1 MSHPYANWDRG
12 YNDDDDDNEVAEEHR
27 YSKSAVLFCIE
38 ATDSMLAPTLE
49 TSPSTPLDPSAPTP
63 SSTPAQTT
71 REAINSLGWK
81 GQDPKSKMELVL
93 RTAYA
98 MMKRKVISSPKDL
111 VGILIWNTVR
121 SDSLSFLPTSDLTI
135 LLNPQETA
143 QGPAD
148 ATFQHSHVL
157 LDLKQVDA
165 EGIRKLKDLLQEAEN
180 DENFLR
186 DLFKPNRGQNIVPE
200 TFGNC
205 NSIFRAKH
213 VFFLLSL
220 SPNSSNRVFWVTDND
235 DPCGGSLQLRKIAL
249 NKRKD
254 LYDMDFGIETF
265 FIPKTAD
272 SGFDLDLFY
281 GGIVTMDED
290 EDAGIEWPQVH
301 DDLHKTLGNMI
312 ESMRLKDTAKRV
324 AFRIPF
330 VLARELSIGI
340 SGYNMVGEET
350 RKLPIK
356 VDLNNAAGD
365 EVISKTFYQ
374 DGETGIELNP
384 KTEIKKYFQVGK
396 SDPAKGVQAA
406 KIFFTE
412 EDVRK
417 VKTIGRP
424 PSLKLLGF
432 MPREGNL
439 KFWETVKHSY
449 FIYPDEE
456 RYEGSIRTFA
466 SLLKSMLKKDVIGY
480 ASLIA
485 RTISRPQVVILLPQV
500 CLQRSPAPR
509 SAQTS
514 ATATSLLT
522 IPKSPQAEELN
533 KNGVQVRPPGIH
545 ICQLPFADDI
555 RGLGFTRTTTVLNA
569 PDPDADDDEE
579 PAQPAV
585 DLAMK
590 IIARLTKKYK
600 PDVYPN
606 PALNYFYETLAALA
620 LEEDPPEPE
629 DKTVPLYDTIDQRV
643 GSMIAQ
649 LKSLIPEDEG
659 PPLSTTSKHKRLLK
673 GDPDAPMPDLSAF
686 VAFLRDKGDTMK
698 VAELK
703 AGLKA
708 MGERVTGNKAE
719 LRERALGYLQAH
731 GLWAEEIE
739 DEGKKKKKKKKK
751 KSAIEKEEEMDVE
764 DDEEGRDEP
773 FASDVDLKPK
783 TKRRRKVVPSYDES
797 G

>member
-111 VGILIWNTVR
+111 VGILIWNT
-121 SDSLSFLPTSDLTI
+121 
-135 LLNPQETA
+135 ETA

-205 NSIFRAKH
+205 NSIFRAN
-213 VFFLLSL
+213 

-485 RTISRPQVVILLPQV
+485 RTISRPQVVILLPQ
-500 CLQRSPAPR
+500 
-509 SAQTS
+509 
-514 ATATSLLT
+514 
-522 IPKSPQAEELN
+522 AEELN

-590 IIARLTKKYK
+590 IIAKLTKKYK

>member
-111 VGILIWNTVR
+111 VGILIWNT
-121 SDSLSFLPTSDLTI
+121 
-135 LLNPQETA
+135 ETA
-143 QGPAD
+143 QGPTD
-148 ATFQHSHVL
+148 AIFQHSHVL

-180 DENFLR
+180 DDNFLR
-186 DLFKPNRGQNIVPE
+186 GLFKPNRGQNSVPE

-205 NSIFRAKH
+205 NSIFRAN
-213 VFFLLSL
+213 

-301 DDLHKTLGNMI
+301 DDLQKTLGNMI

-330 VLARELSIGI
+330 VLAPELSIGI

-374 DGETGIELNP
+374 DGETGVELNP

-485 RTISRPQVVILLPQV
+485 RTISRPQVVILLPQ
-500 CLQRSPAPR
+500 
-509 SAQTS
+509 
-514 ATATSLLT
+514 
-522 IPKSPQAEELN
+522 AEELN

-545 ICQLPFADDI
+545 VCQLPFADDI

-585 DLAMK
+585 DLAIK
-590 IIARLTKKYK
+590 IIAKLTKKYK

-659 PPLSTTSKHKRLLK
+659 PPLSTTSQHKRPLK
-673 GDPDAPMPDLSAF
+673 VDPDAPVPDLSAF

-751 KSAIEKEEEMDVE
+751 SAIEKEEEMDVE

-773 FASDVDLKPK
+773 FASDVDVRPK
-783 TKRRRKVVPSYDES
+783 TKRRRKVVPLDDES

>member
-12 YNDDDDDNEVAEEHR
+12 YNDDDDDEVAEEHR
-27 YSKSAVLFCIE
+27 YTKNAVLFCIE
-38 ATDSMLAPTLE
+38 ATDSMLAPTLD
-49 TSPSTPLDPSAPTP
+49 PSSSTQLDPSAPTP
-63 SSTPAQTT
+63 SSTATQST

-81 GQDPKSKMELVL
+81 GKDPKSKMELVL

-111 VGILIWNTVR
+111 VGILVWNTE
-121 SDSLSFLPTSDLTI
+121 TS
-135 LLNPQETA
+135 
-143 QGPAD
+143 QGPTD
-148 ATFQHSHVL
+148 AMFQHSHVL
-157 LDLKQVDA
+157 LNLKQVNA
-165 EGIRKLKDLLQEAEN
+165 EEIRKLKDLLLEAEN

-186 DLFKPNRGQNIVPE
+186 NLFKPNRGQNIVPE

-205 NSIFRAKH
+205 NSIFRAN
-213 VFFLLSL
+213 
-220 SPNSSNRVFWVTDND
+220 SPNSNNRVFWVTDND

-265 FIPKTAD
+265 FIPKTVD

-281 GGIVTMDED
+281 GDIITMDED

-301 DDLHKTLGNMI
+301 DDLQRTLANMI

-330 VLARELSIGI
+330 VLAPELSIGI
-340 SGYNMVGEET
+340 SGYNMIGEET
-350 RKLPIK
+350 RKLPVK
-356 VDLNNAAGD
+356 VDLNNATGD
-365 EVISKTFYQ
+365 AVITKTFYK
-374 DGETGIELNP
+374 DGETGVELNP

-406 KIFFTE
+406 KIFFDE
-412 EDVRK
+412 QDIRK

-466 SLLKSMLKKDVIGY
+466 SLLKSMIKKDVIGY
-480 ASLIA
+480 ASFIA
-485 RTISRPQVVILLPQV
+485 RTISRPQVVILL
-500 CLQRSPAPR
+500 
-509 SAQTS
+509 
-514 ATATSLLT
+514 
-522 IPKSPQAEELN
+522 PQAEELN

-555 RGLGFTRTTTVLNA
+555 RGLGFTRTTTVLNV

-585 DLAMK
+585 DLAKK
-590 IIARLTKKYK
+590 IIAKLTKKYK

-620 LEEDPPEPE
+620 LEEDPPEAE
-629 DKTVPLYDTIDQRV
+629 DKTVPPYETIDQRV

-659 PPLSTTSKHKRLLK
+659 PPLPATTSKLTRPDKP
-673 GDPDAPMPDLSAF
+673 DPDAPAPDLSAF
-686 VAFLRDKGDTMK
+686 VAALHEKGDAMK

-708 MGERVTGNKAE
+708 MGERVSGNKGE
-719 LRERALGYLQAH
+719 LVERAIAYLEAH
-731 GLWAEEIE
+731 GLWGAEEE
-739 DEGKKKKKKKKK
+739 EEEEGKGKKKSKKKVKK
-751 KSAIEKEEEMDVE
+751 EQKED
-764 DDEEGRDEP
+764 
-773 FASDVDLKPK
+773 FSSDGDGKLE
-783 TKRRRKVVPSYDES
+783 TKRRKKVVPSDDES
-797 G
+797 E